1 MVKSVLKKK
10 LLRDIKG
17 SFSQFISIIVM
28 LILGVGV
35 FIGLDSTWRSL
46 DEYTDSISRRDN
58 IADFRLY
65 SESFSEDDLLKVSQI
80 EGVKEVQKRLA
91 FKANVPEYEAQLEV
105 SVTESDKINKLNI
118 RNGASNLK
126 SGESILDLNFAEENG
141 IKVGDYIT
149 LSYNK
154 KQITLKV
161 AGLATSASYIYTV
174 PNATSVIPNHKE
186 YGFIQVTPQDVK
198 KIIGEVFFNE
208 VLVTTNKE
216 VNNQKIKEE
225 IRGVLSN
232 KLKGI
237 IEKEETLNYLA
248 IQQKITQYKSI
259 GNIFPLIF
267 FAVVI
272 LMTFTTMIRLMNN
285 QRKQIGLL
293 KALGYN
299 SRQIILHY
307 MSYGIWI
314 SIIGCLLGLFVG
326 WKVVPQSVWELFEEL
341 FVLPDA
347 QIILYW
353 PKVILILIVSI
364 LSTVIP
370 TIYVYLKTEVEQPAE
385 LIRTKISK
393 KSGNILLE
401 SFPFVWEKLS
411 TTKKLISRQIFSN
424 KIRLFM
430 TLFGVLGST
439 TLLIT
444 ALGMKD
450 TIENVASSV
459 YEETYLYETKIYLK
473 ENIDFEELR
482 TLLDNNNDERIMEVV
497 TEVSSKNKTKMT
509 NLHVLENSGE
519 YIQFYDENE
528 KKIPLDNGRVLVTQK
543 TADIYKVNV
552 GDDLT
557 LKLNSGNSIILKVTD
572 ISKVNIGQGIYLSE
586 STWKDLNGKF
596 IPTALL
602 SKQEKNEYSDNVVS
616 HKVKTSLQEKDFTT
630 SMSSTLSM
638 AVLMIAAAAILA
650 FLVLYNLGMLNFAE
664 RERDLATLLVLGFY
678 QKELKSFI
686 SFENILF
693 SILGIIL
700 GILGGHYLHSKIF
713 ESAGMGDELDFSIII
728 EKSSICIAV
737 FFVLLI
743 VIIVNLTVISKIK
756 KIHMAEALKSVE

>member
-237 IEKEETLNYLA
+237 I
-248 IQQKITQYKSI
+248 
-259 GNIFPLIF
+259 
-267 FAVVI
+267 
-272 LMTFTTMIRLMNN
+272 
-285 QRKQIGLL
+285 
-293 KALGYN
+293 
-299 SRQIILHY
+299 
-307 MSYGIWI
+307 
-314 SIIGCLLGLFVG
+314 
-326 WKVVPQSVWELFEEL
+326 
-341 FVLPDA
+341 
-347 QIILYW
+347 
-353 PKVILILIVSI
+353 
-364 LSTVIP
+364 
-370 TIYVYLKTEVEQPAE
+370 
-385 LIRTKISK
+385 
-393 KSGNILLE
+393 
-401 SFPFVWEKLS
+401 
-411 TTKKLISRQIFSN
+411 
-424 KIRLFM
+424 
-430 TLFGVLGST
+430 
-439 TLLIT
+439 
-444 ALGMKD
+444 
-450 TIENVASSV
+450 
-459 YEETYLYETKIYLK
+459 
-473 ENIDFEELR
+473 
-482 TLLDNNNDERIMEVV
+482 
-497 TEVSSKNKTKMT
+497 
-509 NLHVLENSGE
+509 
-519 YIQFYDENE
+519 
-528 KKIPLDNGRVLVTQK
+528 
-543 TADIYKVNV
+543 
-552 GDDLT
+552 
-557 LKLNSGNSIILKVTD
+557 
-572 ISKVNIGQGIYLSE
+572 
-586 STWKDLNGKF
+586 
-596 IPTALL
+596 
-602 SKQEKNEYSDNVVS
+602 
-616 HKVKTSLQEKDFTT
+616 
-630 SMSSTLSM
+630 
-638 AVLMIAAAAILA
+638 
-650 FLVLYNLGMLNFAE
+650 
-664 RERDLATLLVLGFY
+664 
-678 QKELKSFI
+678 
-686 SFENILF
+686 
-693 SILGIIL
+693 
-700 GILGGHYLHSKIF
+700 
-713 ESAGMGDELDFSIII
+713 
-728 EKSSICIAV
+728 
-737 FFVLLI
+737 
-743 VIIVNLTVISKIK
+743 
-756 KIHMAEALKSVE
+756 